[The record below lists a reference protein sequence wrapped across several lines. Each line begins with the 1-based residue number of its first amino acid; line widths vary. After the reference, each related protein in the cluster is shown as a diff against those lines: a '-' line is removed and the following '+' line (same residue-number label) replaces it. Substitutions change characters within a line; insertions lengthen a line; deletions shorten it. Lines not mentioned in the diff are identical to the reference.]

1 MERPPVSVIVPF
13 VGSAS
18 ELAEACA
25 RFAAALG
32 PADGLFVAYN
42 APSAFRPPDANGVS
56 LVWDGPRGSPGSAR
70 NAAAARAGGEWLVF
84 ADADCEPEPA
94 WLERWFD
101 PPPGES
107 VGVLAG
113 GVRDEA
119 SGNGVAAQLAR
130 ETGALHQSATLRN
143 PYLPYGVTANLAVR
157 ATAFREVGGFE
168 TERRIAE
175 DADLCWRLQR
185 AGWSLEERPEARV
198 AHRSRETLVALWRQ
212 RAQNGAAAGWL
223 AARYP
228 GAMPKWNLLSLSRDS
243 VRRMVKG
250 ARRGSDGALL
260 EAAVVSGWWA
270 FELGRRTPGWMAR
283 R

>member
-1 MERPPVSVIVPF
+1 VERPPVSVIVPF
-13 VGSAS
+13 VGSEP
-18 ELAEACA
+18 ELADVCA

-32 PADGLFVAYN
+32 SADELLVGYN
-42 APSAFRPPDANGVS
+42 APSAVASRDGVS

-70 NAAAARAGGEWLVF
+70 NAAAAQAGGEWLVF
-84 ADADCEPEPA
+84 ADADCDPEPR

-101 PPPGES
+101 PIPGER

-119 SGNGVAAQLAR
+119 SGNGVAAEVAR
-130 ETGALHQSATLRN
+130 STGALDQRATLRN
-143 PYLPYGVTANLAVR
+143 AFLPYGVTANLAVR
-157 ATAFREVGGFE
+157 AVAFREVAGFE

-185 AGWSLEERPEARV
+185 AGWALDERPQARV

-212 RAQNGAAAGWL
+212 RAQNGAAARWL

-228 GAMPKWNLLSLSRDS
+228 GAMPKWNLLALCRDS
-243 VRRMVKG
+243 ARRMADG
-250 ARRGSDGALL
+250 ARRGPDGALL

-270 FELGRRTPGWMAR
+270 FELGRRAPGWMAR

>member
-18 ELAEACA
+18 ELAEVCT

-32 PADGLFVAYN
+32 PDDELFVAYN
-42 APSAFRPPDANGVS
+42 APAAFPPTEAAA

-70 NAAAARAGGEWLVF
+70 NAAAAQAAGAWLVF
-84 ADADCEPEPA
+84 ADADCEPGA
-94 WLERWFD
+94 GWLERWFE
-101 PPPGES
+101 PAPRER

-113 GVRDEA
+113 AVDDEA
-119 SGNGVAAQLAR
+119 AGNGVAARVAR
-130 ETGALHQSATLRN
+130 ATGALDQSATLRN
-143 PYLPYGVTANLAVR
+143 PFLPYGVTANLAVR
-157 ATAFREVGGFE
+157 AAAFHEVGGFE

-185 AGWSLEERPEARV
+185 TGWALEDRPEARV
-198 AHRSRETLVALWRQ
+198 AHRSRETLAALWRQ
-212 RAQNGAAAGWL
+212 RAQNGAAARWL
-223 AARYP
+223 AGRYP
-228 GAMPKWNLLSLSRDS
+228 GAMPKWNLLALCRDS
-243 VRRMVKG
+243 AQRLADG
-250 ARRGSDGALL
+250 ARRGPDGALL

-270 FELGRRTPGWMAR
+270 FELGRRAPAWMAR